1 MDISL
6 FTLESGAGEP
16 LVLLHGNGE
25 SGDYFKHQ
33 IPAFAARSHV
43 FAPDTRGHG
52 QSPRGTAPFTLA
64 QFADD
69 LFSFFDEHGIDKAHL
84 LGFSDGGNIA
94 LLFALR
100 YPERVRS
107 LILNGA
113 NLFPR
118 GVRRRYQLPIELGYA
133 LTRLFARRSE
143 EAQKHHEL
151 LALMVNEPNI
161 DPGSLAALTMPTLV
175 VAGTHDMIAKVHT
188 QLIAD
193 SIPGAQLSFLPGD
206 HFVAAKKPEMFNRTV
221 LSFLDNI
228 KATE

>member
-1 MDISL
+1 M
-6 FTLESGAGEP
+6 
-16 LVLLHGNGE
+16 
-25 SGDYFKHQ
+25 
-33 IPAFAARSHV
+33 
-43 FAPDTRGHG
+43 
-52 QSPRGTAPFTLA
+52 
-64 QFADD
+64 
-69 LFSFFDEHGIDKAHL
+69 
-84 LGFSDGGNIA
+84 
-94 LLFALR
+94 
-100 YPERVRS
+100 
-107 LILNGA
+107 
-113 NLFPR
+113 
-118 GVRRRYQLPIELGYA
+118 

-175 VAGTHDMIAKVHT
+175 VAGTHDMIAKAHT

-206 HFVAAKKPEMFNRTV
+206 HFVATKKPEMFNRTV

>member
-6 FTLESGAGEP
+6 FTLEAGAGEP

-25 SGDYFKHQ
+25 SGAYFQHQ
-33 IPAFAARSHV
+33 IPAFSARYHV

-69 LFSFFDEHGIDKAHL
+69 LCAFLDEHGIDKAHL

-94 LLFALR
+94 LLFALK
-100 YPERVRS
+100 YPSRVRS

-113 NLFPR
+113 NLSPQ
-118 GVRRRYQLPIELGYA
+118 GVRRRYQLPIEVGYV

-143 EAQKHHEL
+143 EAQKHHAL
-151 LALMVNEPNI
+151 LALMVQEPHI
-161 DPGSLAALTMPTLV
+161 DPASLAALTMPTLV
-175 VAGTHDMIAKVHT
+175 IAGKKDMISEKHT
-188 QLIAD
+188 RLIAAGI
-193 SIPGAQLSFLPGD
+193 SGAQLALLPGD
-206 HFVAAKKPEMFNRTV
+206 HFVAAKEPEAFNRTV
-221 LSFLDNI
+221 LTFLDSI
-228 KATE
+228 KAAE